1 MRFGG
6 GIHTSRQAIV
16 GILAFA
22 LAIIG
27 QVISSP
33 GYAYVHFEWTCPNDK
48 KRQLCLEDG
57 ELSYIYIYDEISQ
70 DTADQ
75 ISRIDGRVPPH
86 VRFPK
91 VYVNS
96 RGGDD
101 NAARQIAR
109 VLRRREA
116 TVETKDAFFPSKRP
130 VCFSAC
136 VTVAA
141 GGVFRRLA
149 HIGIHQA
156 AITKSLPNRQTKREA
171 MSEVDMRLSK
181 AFWAEMRIPAE
192 INEIE
197 EATPYEEMAEFNV
210 DPSLPPEEQMI
221 VRLGFWMGPIDP
233 SDETRIADRSE
244 SFDVLVAAWEK
255 GDAAAAY
262 SLGSR
267 FSRGDHGF
275 PLDIDKA
282 RVWLERAGEAGIPSA
297 WHNLA
302 VLLDSKR
309 NPGGPDR
316 VEAVKYFR
324 RAAEAGFAGAQNNLG
339 WRYYKGDVIPKN
351 YGEAIYWITRAVE
364 QGEPFAYGS
373 MGDMR
378 FHEAGFER
386 NDVETYKWLRL
397 AVDNLPLGRARDN
410 DMKLFEAVKARM
422 SSKDIDIAEER
433 ARAWRPLLQS
443 GGLMGNAED

>member
-1 MRFGG
+1 MRFARLT
-6 GIHTSRQAIV
+6 HNSYKPLVAIS
-16 GILAFA
+16 AFTVA
-22 LAIIG
+22 LLG
-27 QVISSP
+27 QVFWSP
-33 GYAYVHFEWTCPNDK
+33 AQAFVHFEWTCPEDK
-48 KRQLCLEDG
+48 PRQLCLEDG
-57 ELSYIYIYDEISQ
+57 ELSYIYIYDRITQ
-70 DTADQ
+70 DSANR
-75 ISRIDGRVPPH
+75 ISRIDGRVPAH
-86 VRFPK
+86 VRFPT

-96 RGGDD
+96 PGGDD

-116 TVETKDAFFPSKRP
+116 AVETKDAFFPSKRP

-149 HIGIHQA
+149 HIGIHQGL
-156 AITKSLPNRQTKREA
+156 ITKHLRNRQTRHEA
-171 MSEVDMRLSK
+171 MNEVDMRLSK
-181 AFWAEMRIPAE
+181 AFWAEMGIPAE
-192 INEIE
+192 INAIV
-197 EATPYEEMAEFNV
+197 EATPFEEIAEFKV
-210 DPSLPPEEQMI
+210 DPLLPLEEQMI

-233 SDETRIADRSE
+233 SDETRTADRSKR
-244 SFDVLVAAWEK
+244 FDVLVAAWEK
-255 GDAAAAY
+255 GDAYAAY
-262 SLGSR
+262 SLGTG
-267 FSRGDHGF
+267 FSTGNRGF

-282 RVWLERAGEAGIPSA
+282 RVWLERAGEAGIPPA
-297 WHNLA
+297 WHDLA
-302 VLLDSKR
+302 VLLGSKR

-316 VEAVKYFR
+316 IEAVKYFR
-324 RAAEAGFAGAQNNLG
+324 KAAEAGFAGAQNNLG
-339 WRYYKGDVIPKN
+339 WQYYKGDVIPKN

-386 NDVETYKWLRL
+386 NDIETYKWLRL
-397 AVDNLPLGRARDN
+397 AVDNLPLGRARDA

-443 GGLMGNAED
+443 SGLMGNAED